1 VVAACVWLATMPNK
15 AQDTASTE
23 KESTHN
29 VTDQKLPR
37 ESKTIIAVLLVAS
50 FVTFLNETILGVAL
64 PDIMKQ
70 LRIEPSTGQWLTTAF
85 MLTMAVVIPTTGWI
99 MQRLSTRMVYILA
112 LTLFSLG
119 TLMAAVSGNF
129 ELLLLGRVLQA
140 CGTAIMMPLTMT
152 TIMQVV
158 PEHSRGKIMGTVSI
172 VMSLAPALG
181 PTISGLVLSFADW
194 RAIFWLVLPIAVGAL
209 VIGGSKIHN
218 HTDSQR
224 ISLDFMSVALAALA
238 FGGTI
243 YGLSDFGDAA
253 RGTAPIAPGI
263 PLTAGL
269 VMMALF
275 IWRQIVL
282 QKTDSALLDLRV
294 FLAPHFAQIQ
304 TIFVL
309 AMVSM
314 FGVVILLPIYMQN
327 VLGVTPLVTGLFLL
341 PGGLLMGFLGPITG
355 RYYDSHGPRFLIIP
369 GAIITSTSLW
379 IMATFGQNTPLW
391 LVPAAHIIMSVGLAL
406 LFTPMFTLSLSAVP
420 AKLYGHAS
428 AILGTMQQIAGA
440 AGTALFVTLLTQVSV
455 AQISQ
460 GSSDTAAAA
469 AGMHIAFLAGAI
481 MSLIAV
487 VLVFWVKAPQNVEG
501 AAPTAPAMH

>member
-1 VVAACVWLATMPNK
+1 MAAAFAWSATMPSNLETS
-15 AQDTASTE
+15 ATAGSAPEPTASG
-23 KESTHN
+23 N
-29 VTDQKLPR
+29 KLSR
-37 ESKTIIAVLLVAS
+37 QSVTIITVLLVAS

-70 LRIEPSTGQWLTTAF
+70 LHIEASTGQWLSTAF

-99 MQRLSTRMVYILA
+99 LQRLSTRIVYILA

-129 ELLLLGRVLQA
+129 GLLLVGRVLQA
-140 CGTAIMMPLTMT
+140 SGTAIMMPLTMT

-158 PEHSRGKIMGTVSI
+158 PEHSRGRIMGTVSI

-181 PTISGLVLSFADW
+181 PTISGLVLSFASW
-194 RAIFWLVLPIAVGAL
+194 RAIFWLVLPIAVVTL

-218 HTDSQR
+218 HTDSHR
-224 ISLDFMSVALAALA
+224 MNLDFLSVGLAALA

-253 RGTAPIAPGI
+253 RGTAPIAPAV

-269 VMMALF
+269 VVMALF
-275 IWRQIVL
+275 IWRQLVL
-282 QKTDSALLDLRV
+282 QKTNNALLDLRV

-341 PGGLLMGFLGPITG
+341 PGGLLMGFLGPIAG
-355 RYYDSHGPRFLIIP
+355 RYYDSHGPRFLIVP

-379 IMATFGQNTPLW
+379 IMATFGQHTAVWMIP
-391 LVPAAHIIMSVGLAL
+391 VAHIIMSVGLAL

-420 AKLYGHAS
+420 GHLYGHAS
-428 AILGTMQQIAGA
+428 AILGTLQQIAGA

-455 AQISQ
+455 NQVAQ
-460 GSSDTAAAA
+460 GATGAAATA
-469 AGMHIAFLAGAI
+469 EGMHIAFLSGAI

-487 VLVFWVKAPQNVEG
+487 VLVFFVKSPATTEG
-501 AAPTAPAMH
+501 SAAAGPAMH

>member
-1 VVAACVWLATMPNK
+1 MVAACVWLATMPNK

-294 FLAPHFAQIQ
+294 FLAPPAGAVAWRVLRKDTDTFTGPSDPDARTAFAGADR
-304 TIFVL
+304 TFL
-309 AMVSM
+309 DD
-314 FGVVILLPIYMQN
+314 
-327 VLGVTPLVTGLFLL
+327 TGLID
-341 PGGLLMGFLGPITG
+341 GTAVWY
-355 RYYDSHGPRFLIIP
+355 RAYYWD
-369 GAIITSTSLW
+369 GAAW
-379 IMATFGQNTPLW
+379 A
-391 LVPAAHIIMSVGLAL
+391 
-406 LFTPMFTLSLSAVP
+406 
-420 AKLYGHAS
+420 AS
-428 AILGTMQQIAGA
+428 AATRCGWAWPSPL
-440 AGTALFVTLLTQVSV
+440 TATP
-455 AQISQ
+455 
-460 GSSDTAAAA
+460 
-469 AGMHIAFLAGAI
+469 
-481 MSLIAV
+481 AV
-487 VLVFWVKAPQNVEG
+487 KSR
-501 AAPTAPAMH
+501 